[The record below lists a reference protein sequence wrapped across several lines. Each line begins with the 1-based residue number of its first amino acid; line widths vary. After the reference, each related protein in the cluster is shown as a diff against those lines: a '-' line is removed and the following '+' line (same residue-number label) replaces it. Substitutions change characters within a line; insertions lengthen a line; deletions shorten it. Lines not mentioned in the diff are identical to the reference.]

1 MFLCCGEA
9 LYDLFQDQTDGRFD
23 ARLGGSPLNVA
34 IGLARLG
41 HKSAFLGAI
50 GKDFLAEKMRQRL
63 RDEGVDIYPGQQSD
77 APTPLALISVRDDGV
92 PFYSFHGLDNP
103 APFEV
108 PSLLPPSIKAIHV
121 GSVGVAFGPSAMP
134 LLRLLQKE
142 QGKLFIAYDP
152 NLRPTIV
159 SDASLWRAPVEA
171 IAACADMIKISKEDL
186 EFLSPGLSSEALAE
200 RWLAGRARLV
210 VVTDGPAGAQA
221 FSRTQR
227 ADLPAPRATVID
239 TVGAG
244 DAFQSALLAA
254 CAEHDA
260 LSSAGLEALSAESLT
275 QIINFA
281 IRAGSLTCTRSG
293 AAMPTRAEMREKE
306 VLF

>member
-41 HKSAFLGAI
+41 HRSAFLGAI

-63 RDEGVDIYPGQQSD
+63 LEEGVDIYPGQEAD
-77 APTPLALISVRDDGV
+77 APTPLALISLRDDGV
-92 PFYSFHGLDNP
+92 PLYSFHGLGNP

-108 PSLLPPSIKAIHV
+108 PSQLPASIKAIHV
-121 GSVGVAFGPSAMP
+121 GSVGVAFGPSAAP
-134 LLRLLQKE
+134 ILQLLQKE
-142 QGKLFIAYDP
+142 QGKRFIAYDP
-152 NLRPTIV
+152 NLRPAIV
-159 SDASLWRAPVEA
+159 PDASLWRAPVEA

-186 EFLSPGLSSEALAE
+186 EFLSPGLRPEALAE
-200 RWLAGRARLV
+200 MWLAGRARLV

-221 FSRTQR
+221 FSRTQY
-227 ADLPAPRATVID
+227 AKLPAPRATVID

-254 CAEHDA
+254 CAEHEA
-260 LSSAGLEALSAESLT
+260 LSSAGLEALSVESLK
-275 QIINFA
+275 QIIDFA
-281 IRAGSLTCTRSG
+281 IRAGSLTCTRAG
-293 AAMPTRAEMREKE
+293 AAMPTRAEMR
-306 VLF
+306 

>member
-23 ARLGGSPLNVA
+23 AHLGGSPLNVA

-41 HKSAFLGAI
+41 HRSAFLGAI
-50 GKDFLAEKMRQRL
+50 GRDFLAEKMRRRL
-63 RDEGVDIYPGQQSD
+63 QDEGVDVYPSQESG

-92 PFYSFHGLDNP
+92 PLYSFHGLANP

-108 PSLLPPSIKAIHV
+108 PNQLPPSIKAIHV
-121 GSVGVAFGPSAMP
+121 GSVGVTFGPSAVP

-142 QGKLFIAYDP
+142 QGKRFIAYDP
-152 NLRPTIV
+152 NLRPAV
-159 SDASLWRAPVEA
+159 VPDASLWRAPVEA
-171 IAACADMIKISKEDL
+171 IAACADLIKISKEDL
-186 EFLSPGLSSEALAE
+186 AFLSPGLSSEALAE
-200 RWLAGRARLV
+200 RWLAGQARLV

-227 ADLPAPRATVID
+227 AELPAPRTPVID

-254 CAEHDA
+254 CAEHNA
-260 LSSAGLEALSAESLT
+260 LSGARLAALSAESLE
-275 QIINFA
+275 QIIHFA
-281 IRAGSLTCTRSG
+281 IRAGSLACTRAG
-293 AAMPTRAEMREKE
+293 AAMPTRAEMR
-306 VLF
+306 